1 MALSYRNCMF
11 FQNTIKS
18 SVEINGIGLHT
29 GKEAFLAFHP
39 APENTGI
46 HIQRSDLPNKPS
58 LPVKAKHVQA
68 TQMATTIGGDFFRV
82 STVEHCL
89 SAVTALQIDNIIL
102 EVRGPEI
109 PVGDGSAQIFWDAL
123 NNAGIQQQN
132 QPKKFVFIKEP
143 FEISDGDK
151 WVKVKPY
158 NGLKID
164 CIIDFEHPSIGLQ
177 KMSLELTA
185 ENFKNQILKAR
196 TFGFLKDVEALK
208 AAGLALGGSLDN
220 AIVMDDSSVLNP
232 GGLRFED
239 EFVRHKILD
248 AIGDL
253 ATLGMPILAH
263 FEMYKSGHDLLNKL
277 IKKILANPN
286 LYKEVELGEA

>member
-1 MALSYRNCMF
+1 MF
-11 FQNTIKS
+11 FQNTIQS
-18 SVEINGIGLHT
+18 SVELKGIGLHT
-29 GKEAFLAFHP
+29 GQEAYLAFHP

-58 LPVKAKHVQA
+58 LPVSAQHVQA
-68 TQMATTIGGDFFRV
+68 TNMATTIGGDFFRV

-89 SAVTALQIDNIIL
+89 SAVTALQIDNVIL

-109 PVGDGSAQIFWDAL
+109 PVGDGSARIFWEAL
-123 NNAGIQQQN
+123 NSVGIQQQN
-132 QPKKFVFIKEP
+132 QPKKFVFIKKE
-143 FEISDGDK
+143 FELTDGDK

-164 CIIDFEHPSIGLQ
+164 CTIDFEHPVIGHQ
-177 KMSLELTA
+177 KMSLDLTG
-185 ENFKNQILKAR
+185 ESFKKEILNAR
-196 TFGFLKDVEALK
+196 TFGFLKDAEALK

-220 AIVMDDSSVLNP
+220 AIIMDDDSVMNP
-232 GGLRFED
+232 DGLRYD
-239 EFVRHKILD
+239 NEFVRHKILD

-253 ATLGMPILAH
+253 ATLGRPVLAH

-277 IKKILANPN
+277 IKKILANPD
-286 LYKEVELGEA
+286 LYSEVELGEIN

>member
-1 MALSYRNCMF
+1 MF
-11 FQNTIKS
+11 FQNTIQS
-18 SVEINGIGLHT
+18 SVELKGIGLHT
-29 GKEAFLAFHP
+29 GKEAYLAFHP

-58 LPVKAKHVQA
+58 LPVSAQHVQA
-68 TQMATTIGGDFFRV
+68 TNMATTIGGDFFRV

-89 SAVTALQIDNIIL
+89 SAVTALQIDNIII

-109 PVGDGSAQIFWDAL
+109 PVGDGSALMFWDAL
-123 NNAGIQQQN
+123 NSVGVQQQS
-132 QPKKFVFIKEP
+132 QPKEFVFIKEP
-143 FEISDGDK
+143 FELTDGDK

-158 NGLKID
+158 NGLKIE
-164 CIIDFEHPSIGLQ
+164 CTIDFEHPAIGLQ
-177 KMSLELTA
+177 KMSLDLTK
-185 ENFKNQILKAR
+185 ESFKKEILKAR
-196 TFGFLKDVEALK
+196 TFGFLKDAEALK

-220 AIVMDDSSVLNP
+220 AIIMDDEKVMNP
-232 GGLRFED
+232 GGLRYSD

-253 ATLGMPILAH
+253 ATLGRPILAH

-277 IKKILANPN
+277 IKKILANPD
-286 LYKEVELGEA
+286 LYSEVKLGEMN